1 MARLRGVGVRREL
14 EEGAAGR
21 GAGRRRGL
29 CGCPS
34 SRWYSQ
40 MPRLCKLGG
49 LVLAWLFA
57 TVQSLPAYYLNMD
70 DLTERARL
78 MDTHLRELGFTDP
91 P

>member
-1 MARLRGVGVRREL
+1 
-14 EEGAAGR
+14 
-21 GAGRRRGL
+21 
-29 CGCPS
+29 
-34 SRWYSQ
+34 

-57 TVQSLPAYYLNMD
+57 TVQSLPAYYINMD

-91 P
+91 PWPGLDWRGVEIVDEMTV

>member
-1 MARLRGVGVRREL
+1 
-14 EEGAAGR
+14 
-21 GAGRRRGL
+21 
-29 CGCPS
+29 
-34 SRWYSQ
+34 

-57 TVQSLPAYYLNMD
+57 TVQSLPAYYINMD